1 MDKAQDIAR
10 IVEDTI
16 TALGIELWG
25 VDYAPRANS
34 SLVRLYIDHR
44 EREVTVEDCEAV
56 SREVSALFDVNDP
69 VRGQYTLEVSSPG
82 LDRPFFKVHQLVRFI
97 GETVEVSLHA
107 PLDGRRRL
115 TGSIVAVDGDRVALN
130 AGGEPLQFEF
140 PQAAKVRLKP
150 DWEKLFKQSEGSR
163 LSANS
168 PGDKR

>member
-10 IVEDTI
+10 MVEDTI
-16 TALGIELWG
+16 SALGIELWG

-69 VRGQYTLEVSSPG
+69 VRGAYTLEVSSPG
-82 LDRPFFKVHQLVRFI
+82 VDRPFFQAEQLQRFL
-97 GETVEVSLHA
+97 GETIEVSLHA

-115 TGSIVAVDGDRVALN
+115 TGIVVAVENERVTLDA
-130 AGGEPLQFEF
+130 AGQPLQFDF
-140 PQAAKVRLKP
+140 PQAAKIRLKP
-150 DWEKLFKQSEGSR
+150 DWDRLLKQTAASR
-163 LSANS
+163 NDANP